1 MVTNNRRDFII
12 KLASAS
18 AAIAAGGVLS
28 ACGGGGSSDLE
39 VRFDYGVASGDPLS
53 DSVIL
58 WTHAKGRLRRALR
71 LHRAAMGS
79 CAGRRLATVVASGTV
94 MTTDSSGYTAKVD
107 AKGLTAGQN
116 YYYRFKAGRRSRPWG
131 APAPCRPAMWPTSNW
146 RYSAAPTTRQV
157 ISTPITR
164 RSRPVPDTQFTWVT
178 TSTNTPPTV
187 MHQPT
192 PSSSVGLCC
201 PPPRV

>member
-58 WTHAKGRLRRALR
+58 WTHAKEGDYAAPSASIALQWEVA
-71 LHRAAMGS
+71 LDAAF
-79 CAGRRLATVVASGTV
+79 ANVVASGTV
-94 MTTDSSGYTAKVD
+94 MTTDISGDTAKVD
-107 AKGLTAGQN
+107 AYGLTAG
-116 YYYRFKAGRRSRPWG
+116 
-131 APAPCRPAMWPTSNW
+131 
-146 RYSAAPTTRQV
+146 
-157 ISTPITR
+157 
-164 RSRPVPDTQFTWVT
+164 
-178 TSTNTPPTV
+178 
-187 MHQPT
+187 
-192 PSSSVGLCC
+192 
-201 PPPRV
+201 